1 MEPLKKVETSMED
14 YCKYAS
20 EIAQS
25 VANTICFERQSVT
38 NAQMETLAEANAGL
52 QAANNILV
60 EIRRMS
66 DTPLSVRI
74 EEMFDSAL
82 RLSTSRVETLR
93 IYNDVIKVLNG

>member
-1 MEPLKKVETSMED
+1 MEPLEKVEISMED

-38 NAQMETLAEANAGL
+38 NVQMEALAEANAGL
-52 QAANNILV
+52 QAANNVLV

-66 DTPLSVRI
+66 DTPLSDRI
-74 EEMFDSAL
+74 GEMLDSAL